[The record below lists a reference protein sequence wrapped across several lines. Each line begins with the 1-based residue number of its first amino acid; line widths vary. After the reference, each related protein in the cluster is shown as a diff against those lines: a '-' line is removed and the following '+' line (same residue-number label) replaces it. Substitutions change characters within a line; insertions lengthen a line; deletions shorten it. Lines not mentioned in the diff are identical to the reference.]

1 MKILFIIATAL
12 VFFNDSLQNIQQNT
26 NTHAVLVTSNTTLE
40 IFDVQ
45 HHDYSIDYK
54 ILIKNKF
61 ALDHARIYIHYNNF
75 KKIKSAHVTA
85 RDVLGNVL
93 EKYKLKDFEDVALDY
108 SSMFSD
114 SRFKILRVQEFS
126 YPFELEVSYQISNKA
141 TLYYDE
147 WKPQSP
153 RMQVK
158 NAQLLVKDYTKN
170 NLRYSSN
177 LILDPEIE
185 ETETFTSYH
194 WILND
199 LESKKH
205 ETYNNNK
212 DELFPVVYLA
222 PKKFLMDGYA
232 GSFESWQSFGKW
244 IESLNK
250 NRQDLS
256 VVDLKE
262 LQSKGLQKDSKIET
276 IKSVYQYLQETT
288 RYISIQVGIGGYQ
301 PFNTS
306 YVHQNKFG
314 DCKALSFYTKS
325 ILDFFNIKS
334 YYTLINAGM
343 FKNDILHDF
352 PNAGF
357 NHVILTVPVAQDTLF
372 LECTSQSNP
381 FGYTGTF
388 TGNRSALLINGDQSR
403 IIKTK
408 HYSANDNTQLT
419 NARISLNTA
428 NGSSRVFLEKEFK
441 GTQIEYA
448 DFINQYQQG
457 RQEFKNWVTDVFE
470 FDGLV
475 KIDSLSLK
483 PLESGVIPKGG
494 MSLTMKNPKE
504 AVKRGDRIFI
514 SPKKYM
520 NSSPKMPKEKMRQ
533 TKVSIRFG
541 YQDIDS
547 IVYVLENKNYFI
559 ENDPQSVLLKTRFG
573 IYERETR
580 QEKNK
585 IIIKRIFTLYGKEH
599 SANEF
604 QEFKSFI
611 KKVRKF
617 DNQKI
622 VLLMR

>member
-1 MKILFIIATAL
+1 MKILYPLAFLFVIL
-12 VFFNDSLQNIQQNT
+12 SGSYQNKESKL
-26 NTHAVLVTSNTTLE
+26 HAVLLSSNTTLE
-40 IFDVQ
+40 IFDTQ
-45 HHDYSIDYK
+45 HHDYTIHYK

-61 ALDHARIYIHYNNF
+61 ALDHAEIVIYYNNF
-75 KKIKSAHVTA
+75 RKIKSANVTA
-85 RDVLGNVL
+85 RDQFGNTL
-93 EKYKLKDFEDVALDY
+93 EKYKLKDFDDMALDY

-114 SRFKILRVQEFS
+114 SRYKVLRVQEFS
-126 YPFELEVSYQISNKA
+126 YPFELEVSYQVSSKA
-141 TLYYDE
+141 TLFYND
-147 WKPQSP
+147 WRPQSP
-153 RMQVK
+153 GMYIK
-158 NAQLLVKDYTKN
+158 NAELLVKDYTKN
-170 NLRYSSN
+170 NLRYTSKLMN
-177 LILDPEIE
+177 EPMIE
-185 ETETFTSYH
+185 DSETFKSHH
-194 WILND
+194 WILKD
-199 LESKKH
+199 LPSKNY
-205 ETYNNNK
+205 ETYNRER
-212 DELFPVVYLA
+212 DDYFPVVYLA
-222 PKKFLMDGYA
+222 PKKFLMDGYT
-232 GSFESWQSFGKW
+232 GSLDSWQSFGKW
-244 IESLNK
+244 IESLNDK
-250 NRQDLS
+250 KQDLNEE
-256 VVDLKE
+256 DFREFL
-262 LQSKGLQKDSKIET
+262 SKGLQKESKIET
-276 IKSVYQYLQETT
+276 IKSVYQYLQDTT

-301 PFNTS
+301 PFSTS

-325 ILDFFNIKS
+325 ILDFFDIKS

-388 TGNRSALLINGDQSR
+388 TGNRSALLINGDQSK

-408 HYSANDNTQLT
+408 HYKASDNAQTT
-419 NARISLNTA
+419 SVNVNLNTTD
-428 NGSSRVFLEKEFK
+428 GSSSIHLKKEFA

-448 DFINQYQQG
+448 NFLNQYQQG
-457 RQEFKNWVTDVFE
+457 KQEFKNWVTDVFE

-475 KIDSLSLK
+475 TIDSLSLK

-494 MSLTMKNPKE
+494 MFLTMKNPKE

-520 NSSPKMPKEKMRQ
+520 NSSPKMPKEKTRQ
-533 TKVSIRFG
+533 TKVRIKFG

-547 IVYVLENKNYFI
+547 IVYVLDNKEYFI
-559 ENDPQSVLLKTRFG
+559 ENDPQSVLLETKFG
-573 IYERETR
+573 IYERETH

-585 IIIKRIFTLYGKEH
+585 IIVKRIFTLYGKEH
-599 SANEF
+599 STNEF

-611 KKVRKF
+611 KDVRKF

-622 VLLMR
+622 VLTK